1 MKQIDPEAAC
11 TALKTYLEAHT
22 AAIGANDPSVHA
34 ETRQRAFERL
44 MDLITMLGLDLIGE
58 RLASARIAQEPFS
71 PSSSWGDEAEANA
84 RVPFAPLS
92 ENMDREEAA
101 RQRRVAAHFLLD
113 FERLLPPVLARNFA
127 TALLL
132 ENLGGATP
140 LLRPYRVQGMTGPL
154 KSVVDIVIV
163 LRVYW
168 LAGYRGETLDEVLR
182 AEGARARDMDR
193 NVLNKIVRRHNL
205 RPYAQAAH
213 KAGEAARAAGKPE
226 ITPYAAD
233 YDLER
238 LTRITRD
245 PGK

>member
-1 MKQIDPEAAC
+1 MKAFLEAREASIGVNDPE
-11 TALKTYLEAHT
+11 
-22 AAIGANDPSVHA
+22 VHA

-44 MDLITMLGLDLIGE
+44 MDLIVMLGRDLIGE
-58 RLASARIAQEPFS
+58 RLASARIAREPFS
-71 PSSSWGDEAEANA
+71 PGSSWGDEAEADA

-92 ENMDREEAA
+92 ESIDREEAA
-101 RQRRVAAHFLLD
+101 RQRRVAAHLLLD

-132 ENLGGATP
+132 ANLGDATP

-154 KSVVDIVIV
+154 KAVVDIVIV

-182 AEGARARDMDR
+182 TEGPRARDMDR
-193 NVLNKIVRRHNL
+193 NVLNKIIRRHSL

-213 KAGEAARAAGKPE
+213 KAGEAARATGKPE

-245 PGK
+245 PRK